1 MDDKEKARELYREVE
16 TLINEEKTLR
26 KTLGIGDRYKA
37 ISSRLEALLK
47 YVHQAVSL
55 PQQETVLERASPV
68 LSEGQQY
75 VFVHLFNNKGKV
87 LSRWEAMLS
96 PRQLAE
102 YSVNR
107 PIYAEQKQVEAYIR
121 SRPNDDEHAFLMIKI
136 EQSDVLHGD
145 ESTNNYD
152 SLGYPL
158 VKLKEGSL
166 KEQGL
171 IYFFHKASCYILS
184 RGHLVLHDQ

>member
-1 MDDKEKARELYREVE
+1 MDDKEKTRELYRDVE
-16 TLINEEKTLR
+16 MLVNEEKALR
-26 KTLGIGDRYKA
+26 KKYGIGERYKA
-37 ISSRLEALLK
+37 ISSRLDAVLQS
-47 YVHQAVSL
+47 VRQAVSL
-55 PQQETVLERASPV
+55 PPQEVAIERSSPA

-121 SRPNDDEHAFLMIKI
+121 SRPNDDEHAFLMMKI
-136 EQSDVLHGD
+136 EQSDVLQRD
-145 ESTNNYD
+145 ESTDNYD
-152 SLGYPL
+152 SLGHPL
-158 VKLKEGSL
+158 LKLKEGAF

-171 IYFFHKASCYILS
+171 IYFFHKGVRYILS
-184 RGHLVLHDQ
+184 CGHLIAHEQ

>member
-16 TLINEEKTLR
+16 TLVNEEKALR
-26 KTLGIGDRYKA
+26 KTFGIGDRYKA

-55 PQQETVLERASPV
+55 PQQETIIERASPT

-96 PRQLAE
+96 PRQLTE

-121 SRPNDDEHAFLMIKI
+121 SRPNDDEHAFLMMKI
-136 EQSDVLHGD
+136 EKSDVLRSD
-145 ESTNNYD
+145 ESTDNFD
-152 SLGYPL
+152 PLGHPL
-158 VKLKEGSL
+158 LKLKEGTL

-171 IYFFHKASCYILS
+171 IYFFHKGGRYILS
-184 RGHLVLHDQ
+184 RGHLIAHDQ

>member
-1 MDDKEKARELYREVE
+1 MDDKESAREIYRDVE
-16 TLINEEKTLR
+16 SLVNEEKELR
-26 KTLGIGDRYKA
+26 KKFNIGDRYKA
-37 ISSRLEALLK
+37 ISSRLDALLQ
-47 YVHQAVSL
+47 YVHQVVSL
-55 PQQETVLERASPV
+55 PKQEIATERASPA

-75 VFVHLFNNKGKV
+75 VFIHLFNNKGKV

-121 SRPNDDEHAFLMIKI
+121 SRPHDDEHAFLMMKI
-136 EQSDVLHGD
+136 EQSDVLQGD
-145 ESTNNYD
+145 ESTSNYD
-152 SLGYPL
+152 SLGHPL
-158 VKLKEGSL
+158 LKLKEGAL

-171 IYFFHKASCYILS
+171 IYFFHKGTCYLLS
-184 RGHLVLHDQ
+184 RGHLIVHQQ